1 MPGWQGLA
9 VARRQAADG
18 HCSWPCRHR
27 RPRGIADARSQPGLT
42 RAERGNLP
50 VLAIGGAEGLGA
62 AVAETMQLAATNVQT
77 LVIPSCGHFVPEE
90 APDELLAALIPFLT
104 A

>member
-1 MPGWQGLA
+1 
-9 VARRQAADG
+9 
-18 HCSWPCRHR
+18 
-27 RPRGIADARSQPGLT
+27 
-42 RAERGNLP
+42 
-50 VLAIGGAEGLGA
+50 
-62 AVAETMQLAATNVQT
+62 MQLAATNVQA